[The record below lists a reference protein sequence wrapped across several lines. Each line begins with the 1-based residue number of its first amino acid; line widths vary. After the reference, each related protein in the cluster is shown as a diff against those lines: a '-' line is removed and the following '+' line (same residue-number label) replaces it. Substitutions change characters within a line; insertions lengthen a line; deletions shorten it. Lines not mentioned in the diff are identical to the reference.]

1 MDDSDRGYNIFIEN
15 MDKKIKIIF
24 ENDDFLVV
32 DKPTGMTT
40 TKEAK
45 NEEGTLEDYLI
56 KIRSNELPRNGV
68 VHRLDKGT
76 SGLVLVA
83 KNNKSLTNFKSQF
96 KNRLV
101 SKKYYCLVGGS
112 TSVDGSIDW
121 PIERSKFGF
130 GKFGVGVNG
139 KNALTEFRLVKRYSK
154 NNKKYSLLEINLKTG
169 RTHQIRVHMNYLRW
183 PLVGDRLYGGEV
195 DILKRPFLH
204 AHELDIN
211 EPNTGERL
219 KFNSKLASD
228 LQKHLGL
235 YEEE

>member
-1 MDDSDRGYNIFIEN
+1 

-24 ENDDFLVV
+24 ENDDFMVI
-32 DKPTGMTT
+32 DKPSGMTT
-40 TKEAK
+40 TKERK
-45 NEEGTLEDYLI
+45 NEEGTLEDYLRNN
-56 KIRSNELPRNGV
+56 KKNTLPRNGI

-83 KNNKSLTNFKSQF
+83 KNSKSLINFKSQF

-101 SKKYYCLVGGS
+101 SKKYYCLVGGA
-112 TSVDGSIDW
+112 TTIDGSIDW

-130 GKFGVGVNG
+130 GKFGVGVDG
-139 KNALTEFRLVKRYSK
+139 KNALTEFKLIKRYCK
-154 NNKKYSLLEINLKTG
+154 NDKKYSLLEINLKTG

-183 PLVGDRLYGGEV
+183 PLVGDKLYGGEV

-204 AHELDIN
+204 AHELEIN
-211 EPNTGERL
+211 DPNTGQRL
-219 KFNSKLASD
+219 KFNSKMEGD
-228 LQKHLGL
+228 LQKHLHL